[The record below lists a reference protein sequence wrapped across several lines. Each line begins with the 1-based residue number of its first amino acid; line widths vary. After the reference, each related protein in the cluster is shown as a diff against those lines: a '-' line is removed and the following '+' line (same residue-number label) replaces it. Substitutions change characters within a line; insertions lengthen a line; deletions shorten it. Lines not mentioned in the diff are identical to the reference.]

1 MTVVVLWLKIL
12 PVTEWVDLNVKN
24 VKRKI
29 KDELELDF
37 LLDWHALGRMSLFWT
52 QVAKKK
58 ARSIDAAFHSP
69 RLGYLC

>member
-12 PVTEWVDLNVKN
+12 PVTEWVDLNAKN

-37 LLDWHALGRMSLFWT
+37 LLDWHALGRMSFFLDPNWL
-52 QVAKKK
+52 KKGE
-58 ARSIDAAFHSP
+58 ID
-69 RLGYLC
+69 